1 MMSKCR
7 FKRPLKLRLG
17 VTHFTYK
24 LTTSLSCVSENL
36 RMAVF
41 YSEKARNILEHATLV
56 AESNTSADL
65 SSYIESADKYQAHA
79 LQYSSIAKTI
89 IEV

>member
-1 MMSKCR
+1 MLIIE
-7 FKRPLKLRLG
+7 KRDLMAKKSEELDIPL
-17 VTHFTYK
+17 
-24 LTTSLSCVSENL
+24 SLSCVSENL

>member
-1 MMSKCR
+1 MLIIEKSDLMAKKSEELDI
-7 FKRPLKLRLG
+7 PL
-17 VTHFTYK
+17 
-24 LTTSLSCVSENL
+24 SLSCVSENL

-89 IEV
+89 IDV

>member
-1 MMSKCR
+1 
-7 FKRPLKLRLG
+7 
-17 VTHFTYK
+17 
-24 LTTSLSCVSENL
+24 
-36 RMAVF
+36 MAVF

-65 SSYIESADKYQAHA
+65 SSYIKSADKYQAHA